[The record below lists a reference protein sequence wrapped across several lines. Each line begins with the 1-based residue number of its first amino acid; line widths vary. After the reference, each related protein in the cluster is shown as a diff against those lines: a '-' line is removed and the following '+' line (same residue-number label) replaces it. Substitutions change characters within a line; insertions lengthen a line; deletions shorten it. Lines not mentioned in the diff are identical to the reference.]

1 MRDIVVPDDITNL
14 ESTATSK
21 HSPSRVQAFSALKHR
36 NFRLYWLSG
45 IGQAAALGMQFLIL
59 GWLALEL
66 TDSATQLGIV
76 IALYGVPNLAM
87 LTVGGIVAD
96 RVDRRWLLFGS
107 RMLVMA
113 LILLA
118 ATLTALQLISIW
130 HIYGI
135 ALVLGT
141 IQGLNMP
148 AQMAIVPDLVDEGNI
163 LNATSLNMAVFNTGR
178 IMAPS
183 LAGLIIEHAGM
194 GYALYLNAAC
204 YGVSCVFLVMLRD
217 LESRSPAGD
226 ASVVRD
232 LREGIRFASTS
243 PIALTLV
250 GMSFVFGFFG
260 ASYVQVLP
268 AFGRE
273 VLNMNADGAGFL
285 LTAAGIGSLAG
296 SLALASLGD
305 VRRKNLLMLGMI
317 YTFGITLFLFAVSPI
332 YIVSLA
338 LLFLTGVGFTG
349 FISVGTT
356 ILLITTPHELRGRM
370 MSFWLNGAAM
380 HYIGALPLAYVGEN
394 LGWSVSLG
402 GGALAMMAFVL
413 WLGVLRPPLRRLN
426 L

>member
-1 MRDIVVPDDITNL
+1 MSDGSTSPVG
-14 ESTATSK
+14 TATS
-21 HSPSRVQAFSALKHR
+21 SRPTSRIQVFSALRHR
-36 NFRLYWLSG
+36 NYRLYWFSG
-45 IGQAAALGMQFLIL
+45 IGQSAALGMQFLIL

-66 TDSATQLGIV
+66 TDSASQLGIV

-87 LTVGGIVAD
+87 LTVGGIFAD

-107 RMLVMA
+107 RMLVAA

-148 AQMAIVPDLVDEGNI
+148 AQMAIVPDLVDGEDI

-183 LAGLIIEHAGM
+183 LAGLIIEYAGM
-194 GYALYLNAAC
+194 GYALYLNAGC
-204 YGVSCVFLVMLRD
+204 YVVSCIFLVMMRNLGTRGRSGRSNVMRD
-217 LESRSPAGD
+217 LG
-226 ASVVRD
+226 
-232 LREGIRFASTS
+232 EGIRFAANS
-243 PIALTLV
+243 PIAFTMV
-250 GMSFVFGFFG
+250 GLSFVFGFFG
-260 ASYVQVLP
+260 AAYVQVLP

-285 LTAAGIGSLAG
+285 LTVAGVGSLVG
-296 SLALASLGD
+296 SLVIASIGD
-305 VRRKNLLMLGMI
+305 FRRKNLLLLGMI
-317 YTFGITLFLFAVSPI
+317 FTFGITLLLFAVSPI
-332 YIVSLA
+332 YIISLA

-356 ILLITTPHELRGRM
+356 ILQITTPPELRGRM

-380 HYIGALPLAYVGEN
+380 HYIGALPLGYVGEN
-394 LGWSVSLG
+394 VGWAISLG
-402 GGALAMMAFVL
+402 GGAIAMMAVVL
-413 WLGVLRPPLRRLN
+413 WLGVIRPPLRRLN
-426 L
+426 V

>member
-1 MRDIVVPDDITNL
+1 MSDDSSSSL
-14 ESTATSK
+14 GTATSNR
-21 HSPSRVQAFSALKHR
+21 STSRIQAFSALRHR
-36 NFRLYWLSG
+36 NYRLYWFSG
-45 IGQAAALGMQFLIL
+45 IGQSAALGMQFLIL

-66 TDSATQLGIV
+66 TDSASQLGIV

-87 LTVGGIVAD
+87 LTVGGIFAD

-107 RMLVMA
+107 RMLVAA

-148 AQMAIVPDLVDEGNI
+148 AQMAIVPDLVDESDI

-183 LAGLIIEHAGM
+183 LAGLIIEYAGM

-204 YGVSCVFLVMLRD
+204 YGVSCVFLLMLRG
-217 LESRSPAGD
+217 LGSHKSRSD
-226 ASVVRD
+226 TNVVRD
-232 LREGIRFASTS
+232 LREGIRFVVDS
-243 PIALTLV
+243 PIALTMIGL
-250 GMSFVFGFFG
+250 SFVFGFFG
-260 ASYVQVLP
+260 AAYVQVLP

-273 VLNMNADGAGFL
+273 VLNMNADGAGLL
-285 LTAAGIGSLAG
+285 LTVAGVGSLVG
-296 SLALASLGD
+296 NLFIASIGD
-305 VRRKNLLMLGMI
+305 VRRKSLLMLGMI
-317 YTFGITLFLFAVSPI
+317 FTFGTTLLLFAVSPI
-332 YIVSLA
+332 YLVSLA

-356 ILLITTPHELRGRM
+356 ILQITTPPELRGRM

-380 HYIGALPLAYVGEN
+380 HYIGALPLGYVGEN
-394 LGWSVSLG
+394 VGWAVSLG
-402 GGALAMMAFVL
+402 GGALAMMLVVL
-413 WLGVLRPPLRRLN
+413 WLGVIRPPLRRLN
-426 L
+426 V

>member
-1 MRDIVVPDDITNL
+1 MAGDGANL
-14 ESTATSK
+14 AGTATSER
-21 HSPSRVQAFSALKHR
+21 SGSRIRAFSALRHR
-36 NFRLYWLSG
+36 NFLLYWFSG
-45 IGQAAALGMQFLIL
+45 IGQSAALGMQFLII

-66 TDSATQLGIV
+66 TDSASQLGIV

-96 RVDRRWLLFGS
+96 RIDRRWLLLVS
-107 RMLVMA
+107 RLIVMG
-113 LILLA
+113 LILLV
-118 ATLTALQLISIW
+118 ATLTGLQLISIW

-141 IQGLNMP
+141 VQGINMP
-148 AQMAIVPDLVDEGNI
+148 AQMAIVPDLVEGEDI

-194 GYALYLNAAC
+194 GYALFLNAAC
-204 YGVSCVFLVMLRD
+204 YGISCIFLVMLRD
-217 LESRSPAGD
+217 LGTSRRD
-226 ASVVRD
+226 DQTNVIRD
-232 LREGIRFASTS
+232 LGDGIRFVANS
-243 PIALTLV
+243 PVAFTLV

-260 ASYVQVLP
+260 AAYVQVLP

-285 LTAAGIGSLAG
+285 LTVAGIGSLVG
-296 SLALASLGD
+296 SLAIASLGNA
-305 VRRKNLLMLGMI
+305 RGKNLLLLGMI
-317 YTFGITLFLFAVSPI
+317 FAFGITLLLFALSPI
-332 YIVSLA
+332 YLVSLG

-356 ILLITTPHELRGRM
+356 ILQITTPPELRGRM

-380 HYIGALPLAYVGEN
+380 HYIGALPLGYVGEN

-402 GGALAMMAFVL
+402 GGAVAMMLVVL
-413 WLGVLRPPLRRLN
+413 WLGVIRPPLRRLRI
-426 L
+426 